1 MTDLVDIDFN
11 SSAGLALL
19 TALSDRHGQRLA
31 RAAKLPGRL
40 FLLRSPWAPGLR
52 LVGGQ
57 IEASQLPSSAP
68 VQPSFSVAGS
78 AEGLEDAL
86 AACIAEGVERL
97 SQIER
102 PGDVSVEC
110 SLAEL
115 DPPVIPV
122 VGSLIDEL
130 VVKSQLPLDTPIGW
144 MRGRSLSAGRNLM
157 LPADWCLR
165 RPGAGH
171 LAIPGAAMSTGCAAG
186 PSVDAAA
193 TRALLELIERDAA
206 SLWWIGGQR
215 PRPLAVDDPAMAE
228 GVRLLT
234 ALRQDCR
241 HRASWLLDITTDF
254 AIPCV
259 AAVSVN
265 ADGRGLACGL
275 AARLS
280 LKEAVR
286 AAVLEM
292 CQMELAF
299 PIAASK
305 MRQRGE
311 ATLNA
316 TDRRHVARATEIDAE
331 TCDLLHP
338 LGPPRGIGPPASRS
352 SGDELAVLRD
362 AFACRG
368 IEAVLV
374 DLGRAEFDIP
384 VVQAVAPG
392 LQLMPCELP
401 TERLNRLLAA
411 TGGGQRWTRGIPL
424 H

>member
-130 VVKSQLPLDTPIGW
+130 VVKSQLPRRHADRLDAGTVPLCRAQSHAARRLVPAPTRCRPPRHSRCRNEHRL
-144 MRGRSLSAGRNLM
+144 RGGTQRRCRRDPSAART
-157 LPADWCLR
+157 DRTR
-165 RPGAGH
+165 RRQP
-171 LAIPGAAMSTGCAAG
+171 LVDRG
-186 PSVDAAA
+186 PTAA
-193 TRALLELIERDAA
+193 T
-206 SLWWIGGQR
+206 
-215 PRPLAVDDPAMAE
+215 
-228 GVRLLT
+228 
-234 ALRQDCR
+234 
-241 HRASWLLDITTDF
+241 
-254 AIPCV
+254 
-259 AAVSVN
+259 
-265 ADGRGLACGL
+265 
-275 AARLS
+275 
-280 LKEAVR
+280 
-286 AAVLEM
+286 
-292 CQMELAF
+292 
-299 PIAASK
+299 
-305 MRQRGE
+305 
-311 ATLNA
+311 
-316 TDRRHVARATEIDAE
+316 
-331 TCDLLHP
+331 TC
-338 LGPPRGIGPPASRS
+338 S
-352 SGDELAVLRD
+352 
-362 AFACRG
+362 
-368 IEAVLV
+368 
-374 DLGRAEFDIP
+374 
-384 VVQAVAPG
+384 
-392 LQLMPCELP
+392 
-401 TERLNRLLAA
+401 
-411 TGGGQRWTRGIPL
+411 
-424 H
+424 